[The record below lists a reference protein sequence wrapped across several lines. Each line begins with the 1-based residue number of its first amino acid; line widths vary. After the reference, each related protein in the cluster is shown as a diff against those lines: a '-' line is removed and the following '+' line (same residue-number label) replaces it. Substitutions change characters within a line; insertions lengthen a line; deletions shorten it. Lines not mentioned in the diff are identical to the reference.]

1 MVAKML
7 EEQVAAW
14 RAGGNL
20 EFFDRLRSESK
31 ARLLEHTVPIYRCIE
46 GGVPIAHGSGV
57 LLRIAGVPF
66 LLSCAHVLQDAAQ
79 PNTMLFVDGPV
90 GGALIPLRGTEFHR
104 TTEPG
109 VDLGF
114 ALLTTSIRDAL
125 SHKKFLG
132 LEDVEPDPVVQ
143 EGWYSVLG
151 FPVETTK
158 RVPGAIGSV
167 PFSFSTPLYSGRLDD
182 HIDGFTIALKFD
194 TREIV
199 DETGIPQR
207 TPHPGGISGCGIWR
221 LYGFGRRAIRPE
233 DWSADDIKLVGIQHG
248 FIANKAMKGTLVTHA
263 VGCIARAY
271 PELAVPIGLVRLSR

>member
-114 ALLTTSIRDAL
+114 ADQISNANQVLFSDAVL
-125 SHKKFLG
+125 MTGRYIGNAIDL
-132 LEDVEPDPVVQ
+132 PVNNTV
-143 EGWYSVLG
+143 
-151 FPVETTK
+151 
-158 RVPGAIGSV
+158 
-167 PFSFSTPLYSGRLDD
+167 
-182 HIDGFTIALKFD
+182 
-194 TREIV
+194 
-199 DETGIPQR
+199 
-207 TPHPGGISGCGIWR
+207 
-221 LYGFGRRAIRPE
+221 
-233 DWSADDIKLVGIQHG
+233 
-248 FIANKAMKGTLVTHA
+248 TLVN
-263 VGCIARAY
+263 VN
-271 PELAVPIGLVRLSR
+271 LMNVRG